1 MLLKVYDINSLYPN
15 IIVSHNISL
24 ETLFAVIHD
33 VNIDDKEQYLR
44 DYMQITEEDNE
55 FFNNYNKGRLAGR
68 IFGLLYWTNNLSEI
82 QKYTWTIAT
91 ADRTY
96 ILPGYQLLD
105 LLKQGNF
112 IVTANGTI
120 FRSDRIGVLAKYEK
134 SFLENRA
141 YYKNL
146 YAETKDKIHDAKQLA
161 YKILA
166 NSLYGIFGTNAFLYN
181 NVYLAEAITITGMFI
196 SFLLTA
202 FVNHIEKIGSMDNFV
217 INRDAIVVGKM
228 SYNELQQHVL
238 YRDTDSLF
246 ILTDKPDIDY
256 TDLIAKFGKDML
268 MQTSL
273 KFVKNEN
280 LEFFLKHS
288 PRVKLE
294 FEADGC
300 VFTTSKKRYFI
311 YNSKTDSYKLTG
323 YDNILLG
330 SITTEILVETLKDIV
345 SGKISKETY
354 TIYTKK
360 LREKIENKTKE
371 ILQTGQ
377 ENTDV
382 LNAIIGVMNFKSNSN
397 YLTIHDL
404 ITEHNS
410 LSDLQKVIKK
420 LPIQVR
426 AAIIYNTL
434 RENDK
439 LKILPNMKVMA
450 IKGKYN
456 MKALKQLADKIEPI
470 YRSIIPVLTN
480 ISQII
485 FVIDD
490 YDFIY
495 TFVDLSQTIKE
506 LSTKIYNYV
515 NENMLKDIA
524 TVLD

>member
-15 IIVSHNISL
+15 IIASHNISL

-91 ADRTY
+91 ADKIY

-112 IVTANGTI
+112 IVTANGAI
-120 FRSDRIGVLAKYEK
+120 FRSDRIGILAKYEK

-202 FVNHIEKIGSMDNFV
+202 FVNHVEKTGSTDNFV
-217 INRDAIVVGKM
+217 INRDAIVIGKM

-246 ILTDKPDIDY
+246 ILTNRPDIDY
-256 TDLIAKFGKDML
+256 TDLIAKFGRDML
-268 MQTSL
+268 LQTSL

-280 LEFFLKHS
+280 LEFFLNHS
-288 PRVKLE
+288 PKVKLE

-311 YNSKTDSYKLTG
+311 YNSETDSYKLTG
-323 YDNILLG
+323 YDNVLLG

-345 SGKISKETY
+345 SGKITKETY
-354 TIYTKK
+354 TIYTRK

-371 ILQTGQ
+371 ILQAGQ
-377 ENTDV
+377 ENADV
-382 LNAIIGVMNFKSNSN
+382 LNAIIGIMNFKTNSN

-404 ITEHNS
+404 IAEHNS
-410 LSDLQKVIKK
+410 LIDLQKVIKK
-420 LPIQVR
+420 LPAQVR

-434 RENDK
+434 RENSK
-439 LKILPNMKVMA
+439 LKILPNMKVMT

-470 YRSIIPVLTN
+470 YRSIIPLLTN

-495 TFVDLSQTIKE
+495 TFVDLGQTVKE
-506 LSTKIYNYV
+506 LSTKIYNYI
-515 NENMLKDIA
+515 NENVLKDIA